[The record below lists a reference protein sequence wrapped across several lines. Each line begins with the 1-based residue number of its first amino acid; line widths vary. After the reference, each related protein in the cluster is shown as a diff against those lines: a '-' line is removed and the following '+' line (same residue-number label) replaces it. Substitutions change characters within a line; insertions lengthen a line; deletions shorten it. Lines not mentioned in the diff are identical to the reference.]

1 VPYILSGLFDIDDT
15 VKETA
20 VQIITEIGKQIET

>member
-1 VPYILSGLFDIDDT
+1 MASGLFDVDDT

-20 VQIITEIGKQIET
+20 VQIITDIGKQIET